1 MSQSQPGSPPTP
13 TPPALLDH
21 YQAEI
26 DAALRAEFTARDL
39 PLYDTLRYHM
49 GWQDAGGRPTTGG
62 GGKRLRPTLCLLAC
76 EAVGGDPARALPAA
90 VALEF
95 VHNFSLIHDDIED
108 GDRYRRHRPTLWA
121 VWGEPTGIAA
131 GNALLAMGNLAM
143 RRLVDRGV
151 RPEVATEAARVLTES
166 YLRMMEGQ
174 YLDIEFED
182 RLDITVDDYLDM
194 IARKTGA
201 LIEVSLFLGA
211 LAGASGQAARSLA
224 DGLRAVGRE
233 LGAVFQIRD
242 DILGVW
248 GGLETGKPVAADI
261 ERRKKSLPA
270 VHALTSAEGPAR
282 DRLHTVYAKETV
294 EPEDVETVL
303 ALMDDLGTKDYCQ
316 RLAEERWLRAR
327 SVIESLPLAGNAAG
341 DLLELGEY
349 LLVRES

>member
-1 MSQSQPGSPPTP
+1 MSQSQPDSSPTP
-13 TPPALLDH
+13 DPPALLDR

-49 GWQDAGGRPTTGG
+49 GWQDADGRPTATG

-76 EAVGGDPARALPAA
+76 EAVGGDRTRALPAA

-95 VHNFSLIHDDIED
+95 VHNFSLIHDDVED
-108 GDRYRRHRPTLWA
+108 GDRYRRHRLTVWA
-121 VWGEPTGIAA
+121 VWDEPTAIAA
-131 GNALLAMGNLAM
+131 GNLLLTMGNLAM

-151 RPEVATEAARVLTES
+151 SPHVAAEAARVFTES

-211 LAGASGQAARSLA
+211 LAGSSDQADRSLA

-248 GGLETGKPVAADI
+248 GGEATGKPVAADI
-261 ERRKKSLPA
+261 ERRKK
-270 VHALTSAEGPAR
+270 
-282 DRLHTVYAKETV
+282 
-294 EPEDVETVL
+294 
-303 ALMDDLGTKDYCQ
+303 
-316 RLAEERWLRAR
+316 
-327 SVIESLPLAGNAAG
+327 
-341 DLLELGEY
+341 
-349 LLVRES
+349 

>member
-1 MSQSQPGSPPTP
+1 MPHSQPDSPSTP
-13 TPPALLDH
+13 APPALLDR

-26 DAALRAEFTARDL
+26 DAALRAEFAARDV

-49 GWQDAGGRPTTGG
+49 GWQDADGRPTAGG

-76 EAVGGDPARALPAA
+76 EAVGADRARALPAA

-95 VHNFSLIHDDIED
+95 VHNFSLIHDDVED

-121 VWGEPTGIAA
+121 VWGEPAAIAA
-131 GNALLAMGNLAM
+131 GNALLTMGNLAM

-151 RPEVATEAARVLTES
+151 SPDVATDAARVLTEG

-174 YLDIEFED
+174 YLDIEFEN
-182 RLDITVDDYLDM
+182 RQDIAVDDYLDM

-201 LIEVSLFLGA
+201 LIEASLFLGA
-211 LAGASGQAARSLA
+211 LAGSSGQAGRPLA
-224 DGLRAVGRE
+224 DGLRAAGRE

-248 GGLETGKPVAADI
+248 GGPATGKPVGADI
-261 ERRKKSLPA
+261 QRRKKSLPA
-270 VHALTSAEGPAR
+270 VHALTSSQGAAR
-282 DRLHTVYAKETV
+282 DRLHAVYAKETV
-294 EPEDVETVL
+294 EPDDVQTVL
-303 ALMDDLGTKDYCQ
+303 ALMGDLGTKDYCQ
-316 RLAEERWLRAR
+316 HLAQERWLRAR